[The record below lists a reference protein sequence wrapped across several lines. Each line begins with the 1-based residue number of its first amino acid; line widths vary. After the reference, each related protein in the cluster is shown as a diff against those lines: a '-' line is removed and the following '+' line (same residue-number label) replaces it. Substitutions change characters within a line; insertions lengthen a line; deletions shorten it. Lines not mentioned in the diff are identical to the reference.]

1 MSFKPIDTE
10 VAIQK
15 YKVLMGEVSG
25 YYIDVA
31 ASSPEEALKFA
42 GVNRTYPKYNEHTV
56 EVRPVEIVTDIE
68 EVEDD
73 DKIG

>member
-1 MSFKPIDTE
+1 MSFKQIDTE
-10 VAIQK
+10 EKIET

-42 GVNRTYPKYNEHTV
+42 GVNRSYPKYNEHIV
-56 EVRPVEIVTDIE
+56 ELTPIGVV
-68 EVEDD
+68 DD
-73 DKIG
+73 DEIRQ

>member
-1 MSFKPIDTE
+1 VSFKPIDTE
-10 VAIQK
+10 EKIET

-31 ASSPEEALKFA
+31 ASTPEEALKFA
-42 GVNRTYPKYNEHTV
+42 GVNRSYPKYNEHIV
-56 EVRPVEIVTDIE
+56 EVTPVEIVTDIE
-68 EVEDD
+68 GVEDD